1 MMRSVGILCTAL
13 LLGFGGAG
21 CGPQGER
28 HAAALAP
35 TESVTNLRALQS
47 RRFDTAN
54 TRLLMQASIGVLQD
68 MGYTVTESREEFGVV
83 VGAKATPVLVRVQ
96 IVIRRLP
103 DQSASVARA
112 TFQFPTAPQ
121 MAGFMPET
129 RNDAL
134 LYREFFEKLSQSVFL
149 TAHDI

>member
-1 MMRSVGILCTAL
+1 MRAVIRFSAAL
-13 LLGFGGAG
+13 LIALAGVG

-28 HAAALAP
+28 HAAALAQNEP
-35 TESVTNLRALQS
+35 VTNLRNLQS

-68 MGYTVTESREEFGVV
+68 MGYTIAESREEFGVI
-83 VGAKATPVLVRVQ
+83 VGSKATPVPVRVQ
-96 IVIRRLP
+96 IVVRRAP
-103 DQSASVARA
+103 DQQSSIARA

-121 MAGFMPET
+121 RAGFMPET
-129 RNDAL
+129 RTDAQ
-134 LYREFFEKLSQSVFL
+134 LYREFFDKLSQSVFL

>member
-1 MMRSVGILCTAL
+1 MRFTGLVCAALTLGLGSVGCA
-13 LLGFGGAG
+13 
-21 CGPQGER
+21 PQGER

-35 TESVTNLRALQS
+35 TESVTNLRAIQS

-83 VGAKATPVLVRVQ
+83 VGSKATPVPVRVQ

-103 DQSASVARA
+103 DQTASVARA
-112 TFQFPTAPQ
+112 TFQFPMAPQ

-129 RNDAL
+129 RTDVQ

>member
-1 MMRSVGILCTAL
+1 MKLVGIICAIL
-13 LLGFGGAG
+13 LIGLGGTG

-35 TESVTNLRALQS
+35 TESVSNLRAIQS
-47 RRFDTAN
+47 RRFDTVN

-83 VGAKATPVLVRVQ
+83 VGSKATPIPVRVQ
-96 IVIRRLP
+96 IVIRRVP
-103 DQSASVARA
+103 DQASSIARA
-112 TFQFPTAPQ
+112 TFQFPTPPQ
-121 MAGFMPET
+121 VANFMPET
-129 RNDAL
+129 RTDAL
-134 LYREFFEKLSQSVFL
+134 LYREFFDKLSQSVFL

>member
-1 MMRSVGILCTAL
+1 MRFIGLVCAALTLGVGST
-13 LLGFGGAG
+13 G
-21 CGPQGER
+21 CAPQGER

-35 TESVTNLRALQS
+35 TQSVTNLRAIQS

-83 VGAKATPVLVRVQ
+83 VGSKATPVPVRVQ

-103 DQSASVARA
+103 DQPASIARA
-112 TFQFPTAPQ
+112 TFQFPMAPQ

-129 RNDAL
+129 RTDIQ

>member
-1 MMRSVGILCTAL
+1 MRSVGIFCAL
-13 LLGFGGAG
+13 LLIGLGAAG

-35 TESVTNLRALQS
+35 TESVANLRAIQS
-47 RRFDTAN
+47 RRFDTVN

-83 VGAKATPVLVRVQ
+83 VGSKATPVPVRVQ
-96 IVIRRLP
+96 IVIRRQP
-103 DQSASVARA
+103 DQGSSIARA
-112 TFQFPTAPQ
+112 TFQFPTPPQ
-121 MAGFMPET
+121 VANFMPET
-129 RNDAL
+129 RTDVL
-134 LYREFFEKLSQSVFL
+134 LYREFFDKLSQSVFL